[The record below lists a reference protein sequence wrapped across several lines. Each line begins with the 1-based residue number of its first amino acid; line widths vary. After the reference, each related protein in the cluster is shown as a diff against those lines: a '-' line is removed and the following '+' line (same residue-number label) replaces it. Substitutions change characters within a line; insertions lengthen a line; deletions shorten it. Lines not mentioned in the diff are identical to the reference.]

1 MFIRVIYQSGLRDFW
16 AAFAVYPAEL
26 YELTL
31 QDVQLAALIQC
42 LFRIDA
48 VPDQADTQSPL
59 RAGRGAKAGKLTSP
73 AVGGIYL
80 SVFAGTAVT
89 DYKVI
94 RDRQCA
100 CRTEATG

>member
-1 MFIRVIYQSGLRDFW
+1 MFIRVIYQSELRFFW

-31 QDVQLAALIQC
+31 QDVQLSALIQC
-42 LFRIDA
+42 LFRIDT
-48 VPDQADTQSPL
+48 VPEQADTQSPL
-59 RAGRGAKAGKLTSP
+59 RAGRGVKAGQLTPP

-80 SVFAGTAVT
+80 SVFADAAVT

-100 CRTEATG
+100 CGAEATG

>member
-1 MFIRVIYQSGLRDFW
+1 MFIGVIYQSELWVCSAG
-16 AAFAVYPAEL
+16 FAVYPAEL

-59 RAGRGAKAGKLTSP
+59 RTSRSAKAGKLTSP

-80 SVFAGTAVT
+80 SVFADTAVT

-94 RDRQCA
+94 RDRQRT
-100 CRTEATG
+100 CRAEAIG